1 MQCGS
6 DEGTKKKKVKQVKDK
21 VMNSVFKAKK
31 QMLEN
36 ILSKVASVNVEITF
50 ARTNMITIAW
60 DEENKSAFERLQ
72 NYFKGKLFGYE
83 YDEECDMSVCCLN
96 I

>member
-1 MQCGS
+1 
-6 DEGTKKKKVKQVKDK
+6 
-21 VMNSVFKAKK
+21 MNSVFKAKK
-31 QMLEN
+31 QILEN
-36 ILSKVASVNVEITF
+36 TLSKVASVNVEITF

-72 NYFKGKLFGYE
+72 NYFKGKLFDYE

-96 I
+96 F

>member
-1 MQCGS
+1 VIR
-6 DEGTKKKKVKQVKDK
+6 KKVKQNKDK

-31 QMLEN
+31 QILEN
-36 ILSKVASVNVEITF
+36 TLSKVAKVSVEITF

-72 NYFKGKLFGYE
+72 NYFKGKLFDYE

-96 I
+96 F

>member
-1 MQCGS
+1 
-6 DEGTKKKKVKQVKDK
+6 
-21 VMNSVFKAKK
+21 MNSVFKAKK

-36 ILSKVASVNVEITF
+36 TLSKVAKVSVEITF
-50 ARTNMITIAW
+50 AR
-60 DEENKSAFERLQ
+60 FERLQ

-96 I
+96 F

>member
-1 MQCGS
+1 
-6 DEGTKKKKVKQVKDK
+6 
-21 VMNSVFKAKK
+21 MNSVFKAKK

-36 ILSKVASVNVEITF
+36 TLSKVAKVNVEITF
-50 ARTNMITIAW
+50 ARVNMITIAW

-96 I
+96 F

>member
-1 MQCGS
+1 
-6 DEGTKKKKVKQVKDK
+6 
-21 VMNSVFKAKK
+21 MNSVFKAKK

-36 ILSKVASVNVEITF
+36 TLSKVAKVNVEITF
-50 ARTNMITIAW
+50 ARVNMITIAW
-60 DEENKSAFERLQ
+60 DEENKSSFERLQ

-96 I
+96 L

>member
-1 MQCGS
+1 
-6 DEGTKKKKVKQVKDK
+6 
-21 VMNSVFKAKK
+21 MNSVFKAKK

-36 ILSKVASVNVEITF
+36 ILSKVAKVSVEITF
-50 ARTNMITIAW
+50 ARANMITISW

-96 I
+96 F

>member
-1 MQCGS
+1 
-6 DEGTKKKKVKQVKDK
+6 
-21 VMNSVFKAKK
+21 MNSVFKAKK

-72 NYFKGKLFGYE
+72 NYFKGKLFDYE

-96 I
+96 L

>member
-1 MQCGS
+1 
-6 DEGTKKKKVKQVKDK
+6 
-21 VMNSVFKAKK
+21 MNSVFKAKK

-36 ILSKVASVNVEITF
+36 TLSKVAKVSVEITF
-50 ARTNMITIAW
+50 ARANMITISW

-96 I
+96 F

>member
-1 MQCGS
+1 
-6 DEGTKKKKVKQVKDK
+6 
-21 VMNSVFKAKK
+21 MNSVFKAKK

-36 ILSKVASVNVEITF
+36 TLSKVAKVSVEITF
-50 ARTNMITIAW
+50 ARANMITIAW

-83 YDEECDMSVCCLN
+83 YDKECDMSVCCLN
-96 I
+96 F

>member
-1 MQCGS
+1 
-6 DEGTKKKKVKQVKDK
+6 
-21 VMNSVFKAKK
+21 MNSVFKARK

-36 ILSKVASVNVEITF
+36 TLSKVAKVSVEITF
-50 ARTNMITIAW
+50 ARASMITISR
-60 DEENKSAFERLQ
+60 DEENKSAFEGLQ

-96 I
+96 F

>member
-1 MQCGS
+1 
-6 DEGTKKKKVKQVKDK
+6 
-21 VMNSVFKAKK
+21 MNSVFKAKK

>member
-1 MQCGS
+1 MYICTVIIIMNVYNNKKIKIMA
-6 DEGTKKKKVKQVKDK
+6 TKK
-21 VMNSVFKAKK
+21 
-31 QMLEN
+31 MLEN
-36 ILSKVASVNVEITF
+36 NLSKIAGINVEITF

-60 DEENKSAFERLQ
+60 DNKDDKVFNRLQ
-72 NYFKGKLFGYE
+72 TYFKGKLFGYE

>member
-1 MQCGS
+1 
-6 DEGTKKKKVKQVKDK
+6 
-21 VMNSVFKAKK
+21 MNSVFKAKK

-36 ILSKVASVNVEITF
+36 TLSKVAKVSVEITF
-50 ARTNMITIAW
+50 ARANMITISW
-60 DEENKSAFERLQ
+60 DEENKSVFERLQ

-96 I
+96 F

>member
-1 MQCGS
+1 
-6 DEGTKKKKVKQVKDK
+6 
-21 VMNSVFKAKK
+21 MNSVFKAKK
-31 QMLEN
+31 QILEN
-36 ILSKVASVNVEITF
+36 TLSKVASVNVEITF

-72 NYFKGKLFGYE
+72 NYFKGKLFDYE

-96 I
+96 L

>member
-1 MQCGS
+1 
-6 DEGTKKKKVKQVKDK
+6 
-21 VMNSVFKAKK
+21 MNSVFKAKK

-50 ARTNMITIAW
+50 ARTNMITIVW

-72 NYFKGKLFGYE
+72 NYFKGKLFDYE

-96 I
+96 L

>member
-1 MQCGS
+1 
-6 DEGTKKKKVKQVKDK
+6 
-21 VMNSVFKAKK
+21 MNSVFKAKK

-36 ILSKVASVNVEITF
+36 TLSKAAKVGAEITF
-50 ARTNMITIAW
+50 ARANMITIAW

-72 NYFKGKLFGYE
+72 NHFKGKLFGYE

-96 I
+96 L

>member
-1 MQCGS
+1 
-6 DEGTKKKKVKQVKDK
+6 
-21 VMNSVFKAKK
+21 MNSVFKVKK

-72 NYFKGKLFGYE
+72 NYFKGKLFDYE

-96 I
+96 L

>member
-1 MQCGS
+1 VIR
-6 DEGTKKKKVKQVKDK
+6 KKVKQNKDK

-31 QMLEN
+31 QILEN
-36 ILSKVASVNVEITF
+36 TLSKVAKVSVEITF

-96 I
+96 L

>member
-1 MQCGS
+1 
-6 DEGTKKKKVKQVKDK
+6 
-21 VMNSVFKAKK
+21 MNSVFKAKK

-96 I
+96 L

>member
-1 MQCGS
+1 MIR
-6 DEGTKKKKVKQVKDK
+6 KKVKQNKDK

-31 QMLEN
+31 QILEN
-36 ILSKVASVNVEITF
+36 TLSKVAKVSVEITF

-96 I
+96 F

>member
-1 MQCGS
+1 
-6 DEGTKKKKVKQVKDK
+6 
-21 VMNSVFKAKK
+21 MNSVFKAKK

-96 I
+96 F

>member
-1 MQCGS
+1 
-6 DEGTKKKKVKQVKDK
+6 
-21 VMNSVFKAKK
+21 MNSVFKVKK

-36 ILSKVASVNVEITF
+36 TLSKVAKVNVEITF
-50 ARTNMITIAW
+50 ARVNMITIAW

-96 I
+96 L